1 MANFFIDRPIFA
13 WVIAIFIILSG
24 LVTAFFMPIAQY
36 PPVAAPTIQIQVNYP
51 GASAETLQQTVLS
64 IIEREVNAADGL
76 DYIESIAN
84 ANGTGSITLTFTSD
98 TDENKA
104 QIDVQNLLKNAEP
117 RLPGIVRSMGIGVT
131 KSRSNFLLFN
141 CIYSTSEALNK
152 LQVADYVMRNIRPA
166 LQRIDGVGNVQVFSA
181 EPGMRIWL
189 DPAKMRSYGLSTSQV
204 AAAVKS
210 QNIQISAGTIGA
222 APLVPGQL
230 ITATI
235 GTSGQL
241 QTVAEFENIIV
252 KSNTAG
258 ATVRLKDIARVQ
270 LGSES
275 FAVFARLNG
284 KPMVGIGIQLATTGN
299 AVAVAS
305 DTYTVME
312 ELARYFPAGMEWK
325 IPYDSS
331 TFVRLSIEE
340 VVSTLAEAILLVV
353 LVMLLFLQNMRYT
366 IIPTLVV
373 PISLLGAVSV
383 MSVFGLSFNVLTMFA
398 MVLVIGIVVDDAI
411 VVVENVERLMDE
423 EGLSPKEAAHKGM
436 TQITGAVVGITVVLV
451 SVFVPLAFFP
461 GATGNIYRQFS
472 LVMMGAIFFSA
483 FLALSLTPA
492 LCATLLKPI
501 KEGQQK
507 NWFFARFNTFFN
519 WVTEKY
525 RIVLRIAVS
534 KSYLMML
541 VFLLITGVAAWL
553 YGKIPTS
560 FLPQED
566 QGYVIVNVQLPP
578 GASQQRTIK
587 VMKQVEDIVLQ
598 QPETENIVSII
609 GFSFSGQGPNMGLV
623 FVPLKPWDQ
632 RIGPDQSASAF
643 ARRLMGL
650 FFPIRDAFL
659 FAINPPPIA
668 ELGNAA
674 GFDLRLEDR
683 SSSGHDRL
691 LNARNILLGLAS
703 QNSVLAGVRPDGVE
717 DAPQLALSIN
727 RDNAYAKGVSI
738 SSINDTLSALLGS
751 SYLGDFP
758 NRGRMQR
765 VMMMADA
772 DFRMQ
777 PEDLTDYTA
786 YTSDGREVPL
796 SELISLE
803 WKMGPM
809 QAQNY
814 NGFPAVSIQ
823 GAASPGHSTGQAMAA
838 IEEIFQQ
845 LPKGFAI
852 EWTGQSLEE
861 RRAGS
866 MSLYL
871 YGSAII
877 AVFLC
882 LAALYESWTIPLSV
896 MLVVPFGFLG
906 IVVGTLL
913 RGIDNDIYFQVGM
926 ITVIGL
932 SAKNAILIVEF
943 AKDLQQKG
951 KPLIPAVLTAAQ
963 LRYRPIIMTSLAFI
977 VGVMPLFFASGASSA
992 SQRAVGTVVLSGM
1005 AFATFFSV
1013 LFVPVFYIFV
1023 RRICGNKNAP
1033 PKEKLLVATSHQP
1046 GHTEST
1052 TSKIE

>member
-1 MANFFIDRPIFA
+1 MAKFFIERPIFA

-24 LVTAFFMPIAQY
+24 LATAFFLPIAQY
-36 PPVAAPTIQIQVNYP
+36 PPVAAPAIQIEVSYP
-51 GASAETLQQTVLS
+51 GASAETLQRTVLS
-64 IIEREVNAADGL
+64 IIEREVNAADHL

-84 ANGTGSITLTFTSD
+84 ANGTGSITLTFTNG
-98 TDENKA
+98 TDENQA
-104 QIDVQNLLKNAEP
+104 QVNVQNLLKNAEP
-117 RLPGIVRSMGIGVT
+117 RLPSIVRAMGIGVS
-131 KSRSNFLLFN
+131 KSRSNFLLFTTV
-141 CIYSTSEALNK
+141 YSTSDTLSK
-152 LQVADYVMRNIRPA
+152 LAVSDYVMRNIRPA
-166 LQRIDGVGNVQVFSA
+166 LQRINGVGNVQVFSA

-189 DPAKMRSYGLSTSQV
+189 DPLKMRSYGLSASQV

-222 APLVPGQL
+222 APLMSGQL

-241 QTVAEFENIIV
+241 QSVEAFENIIV

-284 KPMVGIGIQLATTGN
+284 KPMVGIGIQLSTTGN
-299 AVAVAS
+299 AVAVARDS
-305 DTYTVME
+305 YTVME
-312 ELARYFPAGMEWK
+312 GLSKYFPDGMEWK

-340 VVSTLAEAILLVV
+340 VVRTLGEAILLVV
-353 LVMLLFLQNMRYT
+353 LVMLLFLQNIRYT

-373 PISLLGAVSV
+373 PISLLGAVLI
-383 MSVFGLSFNVLTMFA
+383 MSLFSLSFNVLTMFA

-411 VVVENVERLMDE
+411 VVVENVERIMDE

-436 TQITGAVVGITVVLV
+436 TQISGAVIGITVVLV

-492 LCATLLKPI
+492 LCATLLKPM
-501 KEGQQK
+501 KQGQQK
-507 NWFFARFNTFFN
+507 NWFFARFNDIFTWF
-519 WVTEKY
+519 TQKY
-525 RIVLRIAVS
+525 QRALGIAVRRS
-534 KSYLMML
+534 TLMMI
-541 VFLLITGVAAWL
+541 VFLLITGCSVWL
-553 YGKIPTS
+553 YNRVPTA

-587 VMKQVEDIVLQ
+587 VMEQAEHIILQ
-598 QPETENIVSII
+598 QSETENIVSII
-609 GFSFSGQGPNMGLV
+609 GFSFSGQGPNMGLI

-632 RIGPDQSASAF
+632 RTGPDQSAPAF
-643 ARRLMGL
+643 AKRLMGL

-659 FAINPPPIA
+659 FAVNPPPIA

-674 GFDLRLEDR
+674 GFDMRLEDR
-683 SSSGHDRL
+683 GSSGHDML
-691 LNARNILLGLAS
+691 LNARNMLLGLAA
-703 QNSVLAGVRPDGVE
+703 QHPVLAGVRPTGVE

-727 RDNAYAKGVSI
+727 RDSAYAKGVSI
-738 SSINDTLSALLGS
+738 SSISDTLSALLGS

-758 NRGRMQR
+758 NKGRMQR

-772 DFRMQ
+772 PFRMQ
-777 PEDLTDYTA
+777 PEDLTRFTA
-786 YTSDGREVPL
+786 YTSDGKAVPL

-809 QAQNY
+809 QARQY
-814 NGFPAVSIQ
+814 NGFPAMGIQ

-838 IEEIFQQ
+838 MEEIAQQ
-845 LPKGFAI
+845 LPKGIAI

-877 AVFLC
+877 AIFLC

-906 IVVGTLL
+906 IVVGTTL
-913 RGIDNDIYFQVGM
+913 RGIANDVYFQVGM

-943 AKDLQQKG
+943 AKDLQQEG

-963 LRYRPIIMTSLAFI
+963 LRYRPIIMTSFAFI
-977 VGVMPLFFASGASSA
+977 VGVIPLFFASGASAA
-992 SQRAVGTVVLSGM
+992 SQRAVGTVVLCGM
-1005 AFATFFSV
+1005 ASATFFSV
-1013 LFVPVFYIFV
+1013 LFVPVFYIVV
-1023 RRICGNKNAP
+1023 RRLFGYTDASL
-1033 PKEKLLVATSHQP
+1033 EK
-1046 GHTEST
+1046 
-1052 TSKIE
+1052 K